1 MKRRVREIG
10 ALAGLKNQVIIFSPP
25 LWDAAMIV
33 AYRVAVEI
41 CKLLDRNPDKA
52 MTDLHRA
59 LPLTYASPTMSP
71 YCPDTD
77 KYNVLDRIIARI
89 QDKAAN
95 GETFAG
101 RRIDSVLTVNGARIM
116 LDNGAWGLVRASSNT
131 PNLVVVCES
140 PESDAELRQIFA
152 DLDAVIRTEPLVGAY
167 DQTL

>member
-1 MKRRVREIG
+1 MKGVTTNG
-10 ALAGLKNQVIIFSPP
+10 AKRASSIIDKLKFKTIYKNKDIHLI
-25 LWDAAMIV
+25 
-33 AYRVAVEI
+33 
-41 CKLLDRNPDKA
+41 
-52 MTDLHRA
+52 
-59 LPLTYASPTMSP
+59 
-71 YCPDTD
+71 PDTD
-77 KYNVLDRIIARI
+77 KYDVLDRIIARI
-89 QDKAAN
+89 QDKAAK